1 MLHQESPYLTS
12 DDGSGQSESNP
23 AAKLL
28 SMEPNSFGRR
38 LGIGVRVAGKMLR
51 QRAAAS
57 SRPAG
62 FAPAARPAQATP
74 GGSRPAGAGSRRVQP
89 KDFAE
94 PARRVAQG
102 TRRFGQAFWGPL
114 AHTGATLWLEITG
127 LFFAL
132 FALFF
137 AQNVIR
143 VRSDYAHGPEHTHFI
158 LYLML
163 MLAFCWFCFTSFHE
177 AYKRGKRK
185 AGR

>member
-1 MLHQESPYLTS
+1 
-12 DDGSGQSESNP
+12 
-23 AAKLL
+23 
-28 SMEPNSFGRR
+28 MEPNSFGRR

-51 QRAAAS
+51 QRAAGS
-57 SRPAG
+57 PRPAG
-62 FAPAARPAQATP
+62 FAPAARPVQAGSSGTGRSSSGAT
-74 GGSRPAGAGSRRVQP
+74 GGFGASAGAAARRVQP
-89 KDFAE
+89 KNFVE

-114 AHTGATLWLEITG
+114 VHTGATLWLEITG

-143 VRSDYAHGPEHTHFI
+143 VRSDYAHGPEHEHFI
-158 LYLML
+158 LYLVL
-163 MLAFCWFCFTSFHE
+163 MLVFCWFCFTSFHK

-185 AGR
+185 AGQ

>member
-1 MLHQESPYLTS
+1 
-12 DDGSGQSESNP
+12 
-23 AAKLL
+23 
-28 SMEPNSFGRR
+28 
-38 LGIGVRVAGKMLR
+38 VRVAGKMLR

-62 FAPAARPAQATP
+62 FAPAARAAQAASGRAV
-74 GGSRPAGAGSRRVQP
+74 GGFTSAGAGPRRVQP
-89 KDFAE
+89 KNFVE

-158 LYLML
+158 LYLVL
-163 MLAFCWFCFTSFHE
+163 MLAFCWFCFTSFHK

-185 AGR
+185 EGR